1 MKQLIEELKG
11 KIISILD
18 LSHLPSTHLDADSPL
33 VGGALGLDSID
44 VLEMVIMI
52 EKDYGLR
59 IESREV
65 GEKVFAS
72 LTTLAKYISDCSP
85 RLNKGASN
93 SSLHSTQAATRE
105 KAVR

>member
-1 MKQLIEELKG
+1 MEQLIEELKG

-18 LSHLPSTHLDADSPL
+18 LSYLPSTDLDADGPL
-33 VGGALGLDSID
+33 IGGALGLDSID

-59 IESREV
+59 IDNREL

-72 LTTLAKYISDCSP
+72 LSTLAAYVSENSP
-85 RLNKGASN
+85 RLNK
-93 SSLHSTQAATRE
+93 
-105 KAVR
+105 